1 MKNALNWYTL
11 AMGAFFTV
19 AVLGSYSRHDE
30 ASEQK
35 EEAVTKMDNA
45 IPQVIEPVDLDKP
58 FDFAGERL
66 PMDLPDV
73 RERLDQ
79 ELILNTYR
87 HGNTL
92 LNIKK
97 SYRYFPV
104 IERILAEY
112 GLPEDLKY
120 IAVAESDL
128 SNATSPAGAKGFWQF
143 MSATGRYYGLE
154 ISNEVDQRYDLEMAT
169 HAACKYL
176 KDYYKRFGS
185 WGLAAAAYNMGGTR
199 LAKDLQEQ
207 KAETYF
213 DLNLNQETMRY
224 LFRLVAIKELLKDP
238 RRFGFY
244 LEENEGY
251 TYLDDYTEV
260 EVKTSINSIA
270 DFAADQG
277 VSYRDIKYYNPW
289 LISSRLSNSS
299 GKTYVVKVPN
309 KKSRKN

>member
-1 MKNALNWYTL
+1 MKNAANWYTL
-11 AMGAFFTV
+11 AMGAFFTI

-30 ASEQK
+30 APQP
-35 EEAVTKMDNA
+35 AVVTSDNHS
-45 IPQVIEPVDLDKP
+45 IPQVIEPVDLNKP

-66 PMDLPDV
+66 PMELPDV
-73 RERLDQ
+73 QERLDQ

-97 SYRYFPV
+97 SYRYFPA

-112 GLPEDLKY
+112 GLPEDLKF

-143 MSATGRYYGLE
+143 MSETGRYYGLE
-154 ISNEVDQRYDLEMAT
+154 ITSEVDQRYDLEKAT

-185 WGLAAAAYNMGGTR
+185 WSLAAAAYNMGGTR
-199 LAKDLQEQ
+199 LARELSAQ
-207 KAETYF
+207 KAENYF

-244 LEENEGY
+244 LEEKDGY
-251 TYLDDYTEV
+251 TYLNDFTEV
-260 EVKTSINSIA
+260 EVNSSISDIA
-270 DFAADQG
+270 DFAAG
-277 VSYRDIKYYNPW
+277 HGLSYREVKYYNPW
-289 LISSRLSNSS
+289 LIGTKLSNSS
-299 GKTYVVKVPN
+299 GKTYLIKIPN
-309 KKSRKN
+309 RKK